1 MLNDLRVL
9 VIAQMTGRG
18 IATLS
23 EAVLDSEI
31 ESAIE
36 VVNDIRNFTPTADIL
51 YEVKYKNKIVK
62 MVIHAISKYGAENE
76 TSHSEG
82 EISRNYGNSGE
93 YPLELLSQ
101 ITPKVKVGG
110 N

>member
-1 MLNDLRVL
+1 MLAELLTL
-9 VIAQMTGRG
+9 VKTQITGRG

-23 EAVLDSEI
+23 DAILNSEI

-51 YEVKYKNKIVK
+51 YEEKYKNKIVK
-62 MVIHAISKYGAENE
+62 MVIHAISKYGAEGE
-76 TSHSEG
+76 QSHTEG
-82 EISRNYGNSGE
+82 EIGRSYGNSGE
-93 YPLELLSQ
+93 YPLEILSQ